1 MNADRRMRLWGL
13 VAEHTQGGPATVGD
27 VCAVAIRVC
36 GVDRAAVTV
45 MLPANPHETL
55 WASDRVASE
64 LEELV
69 FTLGE
74 GPCVDAR
81 VGGPVL
87 TADLAAPDCLARW
100 PVFAPAAVQAGARA
114 VFALPLQ
121 VGAIRLGVLDLY
133 RAEPGGLDRERL
145 ADALVL
151 ADTVC
156 ALLLDE
162 AHRDSSVPDGYW
174 PEQVGGQ
181 HPVVHQATGMVL
193 VQLGVSAA
201 VALSRL
207 RAYAFAHDR
216 RLSEV
221 AGDVV
226 ARRLRFQSDPE
237 PGVEGGG

>member
-1 MNADRRMRLWGL
+1 MNTDRRMRLWNL
-13 VAEHTQGGPATVGD
+13 VAEHTHGGPATVAD
-27 VCAVAIRVC
+27 VCAVAISAS
-36 GVDRAAVTV
+36 GVDRGAVTV

-55 WASDRVASE
+55 WASDQVASE
-64 LEELV
+64 VEELV
-69 FTLGE
+69 LILGE

-81 VGGPVL
+81 AGGPML
-87 TADLAAPDCLARW
+87 IADLTAPDCLARW
-100 PVFAPAAVQAGARA
+100 PFFAPAAVQAGARA
-114 VFALPLQ
+114 VFVLPLQ
-121 VGAIRLGVLDLY
+121 VGAIRLGFLDLY
-133 RAEPGGLDRERL
+133 RAKPGGLDREQL

-162 AHRDSSVPDGYW
+162 AHSDRSHRDGHW
-174 PEQVGGQ
+174 PEKVGGQ
-181 HPVVHQATGMVL
+181 HPVVHQATGMIL
-193 VQLGVSAA
+193 VQLGVTAA

-226 ARRLRFQSDPE
+226 ARRLRFDPDAD
-237 PGVEGGG
+237 GDG

>member
-1 MNADRRMRLWGL
+1 MNADRRMRLWNL
-13 VAEHTQGGPATVGD
+13 VAEYTQGRPATVGD
-27 VCAVAIRVC
+27 VCTVAISAC

-55 WASDRVASE
+55 WASDQVASE

-69 FTLGE
+69 LTLGE

-81 VGGPVL
+81 AGGPVL
-87 TADLAAPDCLARW
+87 AADLAAPDCLARW

-133 RAEPGGLDRERL
+133 RAQPGSLDRERL

-151 ADTVC
+151 TDTVC

-162 AHRDSSVPDGYW
+162 AHRDRSASDDYW

-226 ARRLRFQSDPE
+226 ARRLRFHPDPDL
-237 PGVEGGG
+237 GTDGGG